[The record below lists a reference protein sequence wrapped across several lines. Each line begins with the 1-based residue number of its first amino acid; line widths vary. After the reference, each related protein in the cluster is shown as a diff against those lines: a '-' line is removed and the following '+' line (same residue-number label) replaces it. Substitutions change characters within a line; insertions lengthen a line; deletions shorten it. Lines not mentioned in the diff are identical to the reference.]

1 MRLSGLKK
9 NILFILMII
18 VFSVQVVQA
27 ASSKEEKLKLLEKLE
42 KLDMLDKLDRLDF
55 QDAIDTANNCT
66 KERRFSCTLNNIT
79 KAEELAETSEQVL
92 LIQYARQDYEN
103 EKLTVEY
110 EKEIRIMEEDFR
122 RKERMRRWEEEE
134 KQEAL
139 EKELKRQAR
148 LDAQRQRDAEHEAAT
163 AEWERNL
170 NNKLSQWSADMQRS
184 NEQFNQTLSNNLEYA
199 QNFQER
205 ETANRRKAEQDHHE
219 AIAKMREENEK
230 RRLAFEQQKRER
242 EAEQKRVREQRQR
255 DQEQALA
262 RVLQEKKNT
271 ISNNIGNTY
280 KKECSLIRH
289 SIANNFNYQEKQA
302 ACYFDANNK
311 DRQKAEIRT
320 CMIELDKS
328 YEDYARSVYSK
339 ENRPDCLK
347 EKVETG
353 ISNTIER

>member
-1 MRLSGLKK
+1 ML
-9 NILFILMII
+9 I
-18 VFSVQVVQA
+18 VISVQVVHA

-55 QDAIDTANNCT
+55 QDAIDSANNCT
-66 KERRFSCTLNNIT
+66 KERRFSCTLNHIT
-79 KAEELAETSEQVL
+79 KAEELAETPEQID
-92 LIQYARQDYEN
+92 LIHYAKQDYEN
-103 EKLTVEY
+103 EKLSLEY
-110 EKEIRIMEEDFR
+110 EEQIREMEEDFK
-122 RKERMRRWEEEE
+122 RKERMRRWEEAE
-134 KQEAL
+134 KREAL
-139 EKELKRQAR
+139 EKELKRQER
-148 LDAQRQRDAEHEAAT
+148 LNAQRQRDAEHEAAT

-205 ETANRRKAEQDHHE
+205 EATNQRKAEQDHRE

-230 RRLAFEQQKRER
+230 RRLGFEQQKRER

-255 DQEQALA
+255 DQEQAVA
-262 RVLQEKKNT
+262 RALQEKKNAL
-271 ISNNIGNTY
+271 SNNVGNSY

-302 ACYFDANNK
+302 ACYFDSNNK
-311 DRQKAEIRT
+311 DRPKAEIRT

-328 YEDYARSVYSK
+328 YENYARSVYGQ
-339 ENRPDCLK
+339 ENRLDCLK

-353 ISNTIER
+353 ISNSIER